1 MSEPVS
7 ALGGA
12 SYNGFANVREIG
24 PLGMITLRAKA
35 GTKGLDKAIKAAVG
49 SKVPAVRRME
59 WTGDRGCGW
68 MSPDEFLLVLPYA
81 EVATAMAAIEKAL
94 TGEHFLAAD
103 VSDARAIFRVEG
115 AKAAQVL
122 AKLSPVDL
130 ETLAPGELRRT
141 RVAQVA
147 GAFWADE
154 GGYTLVCFRS
164 VAAYVMGLLEHSAR
178 PGSELE

>member
-1 MSEPVS
+1 
-7 ALGGA
+7 
-12 SYNGFANVREIG
+12 
-24 PLGMITLRAKA
+24 MITLRAKA

-49 SKVPAVRRME
+49 TKVPALRRIE
-59 WTGDRGCGW
+59 WAGDRGCGW

-81 EVATAMAAIEKAL
+81 EVGAAMAALEKAL

-154 GGYTLVCFRS
+154 AGYALVCFRS

>member
-147 GAFWADE
+147 GAFWADD
-154 GGYTLVCFRS
+154 GPSGALR
-164 VAAYVMGLLEHSAR
+164 AARQRVGVR
-178 PGSELE
+178 PCPLWTGF